1 MEKTMRIRMIITM
14 LLLMAMVVVSAQGL
28 KTTVDEDRKAEI
40 RNTLALDYSMPDY
53 SISRVNPKVM
63 GQRLADILNKFQEL
77 TQSQTNMGTLSIMQ
91 AQQIDGML
99 YCAVKKVM
107 LDKVVKQG
115 NAITITY
122 DTELAENA

>member
-1 MEKTMRIRMIITM
+1 
-14 LLLMAMVVVSAQGL
+14 
-28 KTTVDEDRKAEI
+28 
-40 RNTLALDYSMPDY
+40 
-53 SISRVNPKVM
+53 
-63 GQRLADILNKFQEL
+63 
-77 TQSQTNMGTLSIMQ
+77 MGTLSIMQ

-122 DTELAENA
+122 DTELAENAKNLKKSKLSFTFVDGASEDVATNDFFSNVCRYIKN